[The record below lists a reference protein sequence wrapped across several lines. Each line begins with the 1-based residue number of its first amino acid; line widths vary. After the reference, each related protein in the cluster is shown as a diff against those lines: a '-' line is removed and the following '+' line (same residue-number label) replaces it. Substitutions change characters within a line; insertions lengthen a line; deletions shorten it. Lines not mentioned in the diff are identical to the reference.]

1 MLLSDFVAQMML
13 DSEHGICYNH
23 DVEGDPRM
31 TPLTSSTNNTEAR
44 KRFCTES
51 IPAAARKTAKES
63 HDKRH
68 SELQE
73 KRKALWVAHEPKVGV
88 RYRVL
93 NGRNEGSTGT
103 LFWSGKTK
111 WGTRY
116 ALALTDKKLP
126 NGRYADVIFVRPR
139 DVVTVNLERDQAA
152 ADLAV
157 EISNLKVYEN
167 EVFETELMRLY
178 EEAAKEWGVSL
189 TVLLTRTTECI
200 NESVNRTVEY
210 VRDSSETHWAC
221 DGRAYDQVAR
231 HLTALDREIKD
242 ARAVLAVIAS
252 RLA

>member
-1 MLLSDFVAQMML
+1 MWL
-13 DSEHGICYNH
+13 DKEYGICYNR

-31 TPLTSSTNNTEAR
+31 TALTPNTNNAEAR
-44 KRFCTES
+44 KRFSTVL

-63 HDKRH
+63 HDKRYL
-68 SELQE
+68 ELKE
-73 KRKALWVAHEPKVGV
+73 KRKALWVAPEPKVGV
-88 RYRVL
+88 RYRVV

-103 LFWSGKTK
+103 LVWSGKTK

-126 NGRYADVIFVRPR
+126 NGRYADVIFLRPR
-139 DVVTVNLERDQAA
+139 DVVTVNLERDV
-152 ADLAV
+152 ADAGLAV
-157 EISNLKVYEN
+157 EIANLKVYEN

-178 EEAAKEWGVSL
+178 EETAKEWGVSL

-200 NESVNRTVEY
+200 NESINRTAEY
-210 VRDSSETHWAC
+210 VRSSSETHWAC

-231 HLTALDREIKD
+231 HLAALDREIKD